1 MKFIKRF
8 LFVPIILSMIT
19 FAEAQTRVI
28 AHRGA
33 WKTENLPQNSI
44 AALKHAIDLGCEGS
58 EFDVHMTK
66 DEVLVVNH
74 DKDFQGIDIETS
86 TYQEL
91 LAKKLPNG
99 EKIPTVEEYI
109 KAGMKQKKTRL
120 VFELKTS
127 KISKERTLKSAEK
140 AVALVKQLKARKLVD
155 YICFDYD
162 AGLRILELDPKAD
175 VAYLNGDKTP
185 AQAKKDGYTG
195 LDYHFSVYRK
205 NPTWIKEAKE
215 LGLTINSWT
224 VNSREEMLHLI
235 SQDVEFISTDEPE
248 LLMEL
253 LASEP
258 QVN

>member
-1 MKFIKRF
+1 MKCLKRF
-8 LFVPIILSMIT
+8 LFVPILLSMIT
-19 FAEAQTRVI
+19 FAEAQTRII

-33 WKTENLPQNSI
+33 WKSENLPQNSI
-44 AALKHAIDLGCEGS
+44 AALKHAIDLGCDGS

-66 DEVLVVNH
+66 DDVLVVNH
-74 DKDFQGIDIETS
+74 DKDFLGIDIETS

-91 LAKKLPNG
+91 LARKLPNG
-99 EKIPTVEEYI
+99 ERIPTVEEYI

-127 KISKERTLKSAEK
+127 KISKERTLQSAEK

-205 NPTWIKEAKE
+205 NPTWIKEAKD

-224 VNSREEMLHLI
+224 VNTREEMQHLI
-235 SQDVEFISTDEPE
+235 AQDVEFISTDEPE
-248 LLMEL
+248 LLMEV
-253 LASEP
+253 LALEP
-258 QVN
+258 EVH

>member
-1 MKFIKRF
+1 MKSLKQL

-66 DEVLVVNH
+66 DDVLVVNH
-74 DKDFQGIDIETS
+74 DKDFLGIDIETS

-99 EKIPTVEEYI
+99 ERIPTVEEYI
-109 KAGMKQKKTRL
+109 KAGLNQKKTRL
-120 VFELKTS
+120 VLELKTS
-127 KISKERTLKSAEK
+127 KISKERTLQSAEK

-185 AQAKKDGYTG
+185 AQAKNDGYTG

-205 NPTWIKEAKE
+205 NPTWIKEAKD
-215 LGLTINSWT
+215 LGLTINAWT
-224 VNSREEMLHLI
+224 VNTREEMLHLI
-235 SQDVEFISTDEPE
+235 AQDVEFISTDEPE
-248 LLMEL
+248 LLMEV
-253 LASEP
+253 LALQPE
-258 QVN
+258 VD